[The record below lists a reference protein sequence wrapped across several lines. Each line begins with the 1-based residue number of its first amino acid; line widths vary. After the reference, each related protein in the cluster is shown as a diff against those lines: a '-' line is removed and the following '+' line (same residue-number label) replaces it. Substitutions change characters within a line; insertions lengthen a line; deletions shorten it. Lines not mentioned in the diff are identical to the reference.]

1 MSEDKDAVRQIALFK
16 AISEGDQEMQANIR
30 QGRVLEDEIDAYLSQ
45 GYDVDD
51 LHQFRKD
58 RKSSFIDSLD
68 GESMS
73 ESD

>member
-1 MSEDKDAVRQIALFK
+1 
-16 AISEGDQEMQANIR
+16 
-30 QGRVLEDEIDAYLSQ
+30 VLEDEIDAYLSQ